1 MDIVQ
6 VMTNYG
12 FPIAVALF
20 LLFEYREI
28 RKEITNEI
36 HGKLMEI
43 TYSLKSIVETQRNIL
58 EIQKEILRTIQIQ
71 RREH

>member
-6 VMTNYG
+6 VVANYG

-36 HGKLMEI
+36 HNKLMEI
-43 TYSLKSIVETQRNIL
+43 SYLLKSITETQRNIL
-58 EIQKEILRTIQIQ
+58 EIQKEILRIIQS
-71 RREH
+71 REH

>member
-1 MDIVQ
+1 VDIVQ

-43 TYSLKSIVETQRNIL
+43 SYLLRSISETQKNIL
-58 EIQKEILRTIQIQ
+58 EIQKEILRIIQS
-71 RREH
+71 RER

>member
-1 MDIVQ
+1 MDIIQ
-6 VMTNYG
+6 VIANYG

-36 HGKLMEI
+36 HNKLMEI
-43 TYSLKSIVETQRNIL
+43 SYLLRSITETQKNIL
-58 EIQKEILRTIQIQ
+58 EIQKEILRIIQS
-71 RREH
+71 REH